1 MSISKRVVLAGLAG
15 AAAGFSTTTLAQM
28 SQSKSRH
35 LGELGHDE
43 MMRVNPRTGTIQ
55 KSNIKISSEMH
66 DAALSGGAREI
77 PRTGVF
83 YEHGGKMYMFDSA
96 AAANNQAAINFE
108 SQWDDE

>member
-1 MSISKRVVLAGLAG
+1 MLVSKRVVLAGVAG
-15 AAAGFSTTTLAQM
+15 AAAEFSTTALAQM

-55 KSNIKISSEMH
+55 KSNIKISSAMH
-66 DAALSGGAREI
+66 DAASSSGAREI
-77 PRTGVF
+77 PRTSVF
-83 YEHGGKMYMFDSA
+83 YEHGGNMYMFDSA

>member
-1 MSISKRVVLAGLAG
+1 
-15 AAAGFSTTTLAQM
+15 
-28 SQSKSRH
+28 
-35 LGELGHDE
+35 
-43 MMRVNPRTGTIQ
+43 
-55 KSNIKISSEMH
+55 MH

>member
-1 MSISKRVVLAGLAG
+1 MSVSKRVVLAGLAG
-15 AAAGFSTTTLAQM
+15 ATAGFSTTAFAQM

-55 KSNIKISSEMH
+55 KSNIKISSAMH
-66 DAALSGGAREI
+66 DAALSNGAREI
-77 PRTGVF
+77 PRTSVL

-96 AAANNQAAINFE
+96 AARNNQAAINFE